1 MSKDQNKPDR
11 KTLLS
16 PAAEHDGES
25 DDQVQVPSPEPDAA
39 EASAATERH
48 LDNVTQA
55 APPPE
60 ALGATVVVNP
70 NDAPNTAE
78 ADAPDGTDAQ
88 SSNATEAG
96 APESSAPETDGDLG
110 PTVVVNRS
118 ARREE
123 PPSGATRHPPTADV
137 ASSEAH
143 NGDVDRQRLNTA
155 LKPGT
160 AVGADYRVVQ
170 VLGAEPLG
178 IRYLAEDVHLNRQV
192 VLREVLPAGDFARAA
207 DGNVAAGPDRDLDE
221 RISTFEDGA
230 RALRQHR
237 IAHVQR
243 ILDAVEAFGTRYFVF
258 AWEGLPT
265 LRVWLDNLG
274 RPPTQMELDKIV
286 GPLVKALVDLDR
298 VDLLKFHA
306 NIAPDTILVRAD
318 GSPVFAGF
326 GLARTADKAPVGA
339 AQAARALSSVILI
352 AMQSARDAAAANTG
366 GSAASPALRPID
378 YPEDY
383 RVEFV
388 GAVADALSPGS
399 EREFPGLDTWG
410 ARLRAPAAGASH
422 DDVTRVRSN
431 ARPAAVETDIPT
443 RLIATLQTARQP
455 LAAGLSQVGTV
466 LQDAAD
472 GISAGSATQPQRV
485 LFWSGLAVAGI
496 GTLLLVVSNAFG
508 LAAVLQVAGLG
519 LLLLA
524 GALPIRA
531 FLSSATTA
539 ESDIRAAVD
548 AASRHA
554 ALTVFLTYAII
565 AVNPIVTAARVP
577 DGDQNIWALSLIFL
591 FAGAIVGVFGVTG
604 AALGP
609 SWQARLFSIAYAVV
623 FAFSCLLSIVWIV
636 TIFNLEAA
644 QFDIQ
649 KVNRF
654 TVFVATASATVL
666 LGMTYLARFGA
677 RQRLRHTG
685 AGA

>member
-1 MSKDQNKPDR
+1 MSKDQSKPDR
-11 KTLLS
+11 KTLL
-16 PAAEHDGES
+16 PAAAEHDGKN
-25 DDQVQVPSPEPDAA
+25 DDQIQVPSPEPDAA
-39 EASAATERH
+39 EASAAAERH
-48 LDNVTQA
+48 LDNATEA
-55 APPPE
+55 AAPPE

-70 NDAPNTAE
+70 NDAPNAAE
-78 ADAPDGTDAQ
+78 ADAPDAQ
-88 SSNATEAG
+88 SSDATEVS
-96 APESSAPETDGDLG
+96 APRSTIQESSAPETDADLG
-110 PTVVVNRS
+110 PTVVVKRS

-123 PPSGATRHPPTADV
+123 PPSGATRQPPTADI
-137 ASSEAH
+137 ASSEAR
-143 NGDVDRQRLNTA
+143 NEDIDRQRLDTA

-160 AVGADYRVVQ
+160 AVGADYRIVR

-178 IRYLAEDVHLNRQV
+178 ISYLAEDVHLNRHV

-207 DGNVAAGPDRDLDE
+207 DGNVVAGPDRDLDE
-221 RISTFEDGA
+221 RISTFEDGV

-265 LRVWLDNLG
+265 LRAWLDNLG
-274 RPPTQMELDKIV
+274 RPPTQLELDKIV

-339 AQAARALSSVILI
+339 AEVARALSSVIMV
-352 AMQSARDAAAANTG
+352 AMQSARDAATARIV
-366 GSAASPALRPID
+366 GSTASPPLRPID
-378 YPEDY
+378 YPDY
-383 RVEFV
+383 RDEFV

-399 EREFPGLDTWG
+399 DREFPGLDTWG

-422 DDVTRVRSN
+422 DDVTRVRSS
-431 ARPAAVETDIPT
+431 AQPVAVEKDIPT

-472 GISAGSATQPQRV
+472 GISAGSATQPLRV

-519 LLLLA
+519 VLLLG

-539 ESDIRAAVD
+539 ESDIRTAVD
-548 AASRHA
+548 AVSRHA

-577 DGDQNIWALSLIFL
+577 DGDQNIWALSVIFL
-591 FAGAIVGVFGVTG
+591 IAGGIVGVFGVTG

-623 FAFSCLLSIVWIV
+623 FALSCLLSIVWVV

-685 AGA
+685 S